1 MKRSVWFGF
10 CFMFATAGTAQAGF
24 REDLE
29 VGLTLFQI
37 GKDDRAVSY
46 LARATAAQPR
56 NPDAVIP
63 YGISL
68 ARLERYA
75 DAVSALTSIP
85 LKGPLGADGAY
96 FLGRAYLAL
105 GIRDEAQKAFRK
117 SAELIG
123 PLSNRAL
130 LEAGRL
136 ALTGGDVETARRDFE
151 RLLQL
156 QAAGE
161 LAAEAKAGLA
171 EIERRRANR
180 FAFNADA
187 GLRYDSNVPL
197 VSSPTANDA
206 GVRAVFNLQA
216 RYRTIE
222 TKTWRSE
229 FAALVNQGRFFD
241 QVHRPFDL
249 GVHRLNADLTHKFSF
264 APIRLGAEV
273 ALDYQTKDFG
283 YYRRSA
289 GVGPTLTLALGSRL
303 ATAASWQARA
313 DDFANPDRDG
323 VDQRGQVNQ
332 FVFWDQTGYAGVGAS
347 YERAGARSNRWFY
360 TQTSFRVFGGGD
372 VYGGV
377 LGDVGVD
384 TTYTRYSRL
393 PQPRTDT
400 AVAFAGGLSR
410 FWGLWGVRASAAYL
424 RNAATAEF
432 ASPGAAF
439 RKWLAGFDIRL
450 RL

>member
-1 MKRSVWFGF
+1 MKRSVWLGVFF
-10 CFMFATAGTAQAGF
+10 VLATAGLAMAGF

-29 VGLTLFQI
+29 VGLALFQL
-37 GKDDRAVSY
+37 GKDDRALPY
-46 LARATAAQPR
+46 LARAAAAQPK

-68 ARLERYA
+68 ARLDRYA
-75 DAVSALTSIP
+75 DAVSALTSVP
-85 LKGPLGADGAY
+85 LKGPFGADGAY

-105 GIRDEAQKAFRK
+105 GMRDEAQVAFRK
-117 SAELIG
+117 SAELNG

-136 ALTGGDVETARRDFE
+136 ALTAGDVDTARRDFE

-197 VSSPTANDA
+197 VSSPTASDA
-206 GVRAVFNLQA
+206 GMRAVFNLQA
-216 RYRTIE
+216 RYRAIE
-222 TKTWRSE
+222 TKAWRSE
-229 FAALVNQGRFFD
+229 FAALINQGRFFD
-241 QVHRPFDL
+241 AAHRPFDL
-249 GVHRLNADLTHKFSF
+249 GVHRFNADLTRKFSF
-264 APIRLGAEV
+264 APVRFGAEV
-273 ALDYQTKDFG
+273 SLDYQTKDLGF
-283 YYRRSA
+283 YRRSA
-289 GVGPTLTLALGSRL
+289 GVGPTLTLAVGSRL
-303 ATAASWQARA
+303 ATAASWQSRV

-323 VDQRGQVNQ
+323 IDQRGQLNQ
-332 FVFWDQTGYAGVGAS
+332 FVFWGQTGYAGVGAS

-372 VYGGV
+372 IYAGF

-393 PQPRTDT
+393 AQPRTDT

-410 FWGLWGVRASAAYL
+410 FWGPWGIRASAAYL

-432 ASPGAAF
+432 ASPGSAF
-439 RKWLAGFDIRL
+439 RKWLAGFDVRYRL
-450 RL
+450 